1 MKRKNQKDES
11 VYPEKIL
18 HRAKV
23 LALVIKKKITQ
34 SQAAKELKL
43 RSDRQI
49 RKLLK
54 KYRKGNYSLSSLI
67 HTKSGGPRNKIG
79 RVIRNKVKEI
89 KEVHPNFT
97 KLHIAYVA
105 ERELKEKGILIKL
118 NRTTVRNIL
127 LTKAIM

>member
-43 RSDRQI
+43 RSDR
-49 RKLLK
+49 
-54 KYRKGNYSLSSLI
+54 
-67 HTKSGGPRNKIG
+67 
-79 RVIRNKVKEI
+79 
-89 KEVHPNFT
+89 
-97 KLHIAYVA
+97 
-105 ERELKEKGILIKL
+105 
-118 NRTTVRNIL
+118 
-127 LTKAIM
+127 